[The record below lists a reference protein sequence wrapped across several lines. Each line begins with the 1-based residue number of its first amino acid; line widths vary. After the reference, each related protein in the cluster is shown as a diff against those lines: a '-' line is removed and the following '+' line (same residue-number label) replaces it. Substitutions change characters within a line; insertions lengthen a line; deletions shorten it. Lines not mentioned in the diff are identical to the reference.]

1 MRFVK
6 TALPIAA
13 TLAAIGATIF
23 ILYTTY
29 FSGSKTDANSVVDGE
44 ASAPVLDNQKPLEP
58 SAENPAQSINS
69 ADSINSVSSLSSDSD
84 KSSVVKDPDPTTST
98 SAQSTQ
104 PDYPDLAGYEVGVT
118 DISEEEFL
126 ELVKRLRNDPALL
139 GEVLNEL
146 RAETDP
152 ARIKRLTIMLGA
164 TGSADV
170 LPVAEELVY
179 SSSLESRETGLDLL
193 SRVAPQNPA
202 AYDIANSILG
212 SEADPDVL
220 VSTMNVLARPKNAG
234 PEARAAA
241 ISQIMPLANHDAAA
255 VRRHSVGMLVRLT
268 NDETLSPVLFNAL
281 SDSDVSVRKAAVYA
295 YARYPYQT
303 NEAVQRLMDIVKDP
317 TEERGVRR
325 GAILAV
331 TKMSPD
337 EDTTEQINAAR
348 KQMREAGR

>member
-1 MRFVK
+1 MRLTK
-6 TALPIAA
+6 KILPFAA
-13 TLAAIGATIF
+13 VLAAIGAAFF
-23 ILYTTY
+23 ILDTTY
-29 FSGSKTDANSVVDGE
+29 FAGSKTEAGPEADPVVDSE
-44 ASAPVLDNQKPLEP
+44 ASAPVLDNAEPLAP
-58 SAENPAQSINS
+58 GAE
-69 ADSINSVSSLSSDSD
+69 NSVSSLSPDTD
-84 KSSVVKDPDPTTST
+84 KSTVVKEPGPTTAT
-98 SAQSTQ
+98 SAQTA
-104 PDYPDLAGYEVGVT
+104 PTDYPDLAGYEVGVT
-118 DISEEEFL
+118 DISEEAFL
-126 ELVKRLRNDPALL
+126 ELVKRLRNDPELL
-139 GEVLNEL
+139 GQVLNEL

-179 SSSLESRETGLDLL
+179 SSSLDSRETGLDLL

-241 ISQIMPLANHDAAA
+241 ISQIMPLANHDSAA

-281 SDSDVSVRKAAVYA
+281 SDTDASVRKAAVYA

-303 NEAVQRLMDIVKDP
+303 SEAVQRLMDIIEDP
-317 TEERGVRR
+317 AEERGIRR

-331 TKMSPD
+331 TKMSPN
-337 EDTTEQINAAR
+337 EDTTEQIDAAK
-348 KQMREAGR
+348 KQMREAVQ